1 MKTFK
6 HLKRNKGF
14 SLVEVLMAVC
24 ILGLVA
30 APILQMFYSS
40 YSMSLKS
47 KQTLAAADLTQH
59 IMEYVSANSFDDYTS
74 ASNAALTR
82 QGVYS
87 YYFDNGMGLPHYVF
101 PGGPVVAGGSISTA
115 NAPTLYKANFIGVNY
130 SGYKFNVNITISADP
145 AVMSDDYFTYT
156 VNVEIKDETGSYSYH
171 TATTQIVNKY

>member
-6 HLKRNKGF
+6 QLKRNKGF

-59 IMEYVSANSFDDYTS
+59 IMEYISANSFDDYTS
-74 ASNAALTR
+74 ASNAALT
-82 QGVYS
+82 
-87 YYFDNGMGLPHYVF
+87 
-101 PGGPVVAGGSISTA
+101 
-115 NAPTLYKANFIGVNY
+115 
-130 SGYKFNVNITISADP
+130 
-145 AVMSDDYFTYT
+145 
-156 VNVEIKDETGSYSYH
+156 
-171 TATTQIVNKY
+171 